1 MDTNELLAL
10 HDRHQRREL
19 REHAFRREVTP
30 EVVRFVHPNGGE
42 GMLIYAALTPENVDR
57 VIDEQ
62 VAYFEG
68 LGQDFEWKTYD
79 HDQPEDLKRRLAVRG
94 FVAEE
99 PESLLVLD
107 LETAPA
113 ELWKPVPQDVRRITD
128 PILLD
133 AIGPIQEH
141 VWGEADPGFIA
152 DLKAELTQ
160 APQGVSI
167 YIAYANGIPVSH
179 ARITFHEG
187 SPFAG
192 LWGGSTL
199 EEYRSLGFYTA
210 LLAVRAQEARARG
223 VRFLTI
229 DASVMSRPIVEKR
242 GFRFLTMTQ
251 PFKWHVGGVR

>member
-1 MDTNELLAL
+1 MDTHELLAL
-10 HDRHQRREL
+10 HDHHQRIEL
-19 REHAFRREVTP
+19 REHAFRREATP
-30 EVVRFVHPNGGE
+30 DVVRLIHRSGGE
-42 GMLIYAALTPENVDR
+42 GMIIHSALTPGNADR
-57 VIDEQ
+57 VIEEQ
-62 VAYFEG
+62 IAYFRG
-68 LGQDFEWKTYD
+68 IGQDFEWKTYD
-79 HDQPEDLKRRLAVRG
+79 HDQPVDLKDRLALRG
-94 FVAEE
+94 FEAEE

-107 LETAPA
+107 LESAPA
-113 ELWKPVPQDVRRITD
+113 ELWKPVTLDVRRITD
-128 PILLD
+128 PALLD

-152 DLKAELTQ
+152 DLKAELAQ
-160 APQGVSI
+160 APESVSI
-167 YIAYANGIPVSH
+167 YIAYAGGIPVSH

-210 LLAVRAQEARARG
+210 LLAVRAQEARSRG

-229 DASVMSRPIVEKR
+229 DASAMSRPIVEKR

-251 PFKWHVGGVR
+251 PFKWHLGGSR